1 MRQLWWRKARG
12 GDNEGRHGPTEQ
24 TAAQDKFGVWN
35 WVERHCEKRVPT
47 QRGKPHAAPHDQCTW
62 LRRNQGP
69 NLCRECQTLCATSP
83 TWMRTPR
90 RSGRIHLQDEHGD
103 APTRRRQCRELN
115 GKLHAVRSQPI
126 NTCTKDRQNSVRPA
140 RATAQRCAPHNPTR
154 RSGKRNAATLLAQHA
169 THHPL
174 ASVSFCA
181 PKRHASVLYSTAT
194 D

>member
-1 MRQLWWRKARG
+1 MISCGNWSRKRSSSVRQLWWRKARG

-69 NLCRECQTLCATSP
+69 NMCRECQTLSATSP

-90 RSGRIHLQDEHGD
+90 RKRTDPPTGRARRCTDAQTPMQGTEREAACCAQPTHKHLHQR
-103 APTRRRQCRELN
+103 PTEL
-115 GKLHAVRSQPI
+115 G
-126 NTCTKDRQNSVRPA
+126 PA
-140 RATAQRCAPHNPTR
+140 SARHRTTMRAT
-154 RSGKRNAATLLAQHA
+154 
-169 THHPL
+169 
-174 ASVSFCA
+174 
-181 PKRHASVLYSTAT
+181 
-194 D
+194 

>member
-1 MRQLWWRKARG
+1 MGRPNKLRLKTNLAFG
-12 GDNEGRHGPTEQ
+12 IGLSGTAKNE
-24 TAAQDKFGVWN
+24 F
-35 WVERHCEKRVPT
+35 
-47 QRGKPHAAPHDQCTW
+47 QRNVG
-62 LRRNQGP
+62 N
-69 NLCRECQTLCATSP
+69 
-83 TWMRTPR
+83 RTPLR
-90 RSGRIHLQDEHGD
+90 TTSAPGSAAIKALTCAESAKRSVRHHRPGCALHDASGRIHLQDEHGD